1 MASLTH
7 IFGREAEG
15 RSATDA
21 AGASNR
27 KFVRS
32 EGQLAVYEP
41 ARGATGHVLTAW
53 EAYCAYGLEVLE
65 EAIEYGAAIL
75 KCEKDATANA
85 LKDRREQINLSQDDV
100 ARATSLAAGD
110 IRSAET
116 TPSRLPTV
124 ELENAAFVLGLDE
137 RLLAFKRGSGGDD
150 RLAYRLRRLSGTG
163 IQAARRMSSRT
174 ALFFAEA
181 ASIIRVQLRLQRWLG
196 IETQRNL
203 FAPSDYY
210 GSPQTPAWKVGYNL
224 AEEARRKLKLGES
237 QIPSMRE
244 LVEDRLGIPIVQV
257 ALGQKIA
264 GATVVTVNEDGEE
277 ARGVILNT
285 AGDNENVWVRRAT
298 LAHELGHLL
307 YDPNERLENV
317 RVDPY
322 EQSQAD
328 PQEDDIDY
336 VEQRANAFAIA
347 FLAPLDEVRRLAPV
361 PFSRESVV
369 NVMHRFGISQTAA
382 KYHVCNAHYR
392 QHEVPPFVLDE
403 EPGDEMK
410 AAENFTTDFFPL
422 NETPVQRR
430 GRFAGLVVQ
439 AVDEGCISEHTA
451 ALYLKCS
458 VGAFNAKLRSLREL
472 FA

>member
-1 MASLTH
+1 
-7 IFGREAEG
+7 
-15 RSATDA
+15 
-21 AGASNR
+21 
-27 KFVRS
+27 
-32 EGQLAVYEP
+32 
-41 ARGATGHVLTAW
+41 
-53 EAYCAYGLEVLE
+53 
-65 EAIEYGAAIL
+65 
-75 KCEKDATANA
+75 
-85 LKDRREQINLSQDDV
+85 
-100 ARATSLAAGD
+100 
-110 IRSAET
+110 
-116 TPSRLPTV
+116 
-124 ELENAAFVLGLDE
+124 
-137 RLLAFKRGSGGDD
+137 
-150 RLAYRLRRLSGTG
+150 
-163 IQAARRMSSRT
+163 MSSRT

-203 FAPSDYY
+203 FTPLDYY
-210 GSPQTPAWKVGYNL
+210 GSRQTPAWKVGYNI

-244 LVEDRLGIPIVQV
+244 LVEDRLGIPVVQV

-277 ARGVILNT
+277 DRGVILNT

-322 EQSQAD
+322 AQSQAD
-328 PQEDDIDY
+328 PQEDDVDY

-369 NVMHRFGISQTAA
+369 NVMHGFGISQTAA

-403 EPGDEMK
+403 KPSDEMK

-458 VGAFNAKLRSLREL
+458 VSAFKARLPSLREL
-472 FA
+472 FAESGG